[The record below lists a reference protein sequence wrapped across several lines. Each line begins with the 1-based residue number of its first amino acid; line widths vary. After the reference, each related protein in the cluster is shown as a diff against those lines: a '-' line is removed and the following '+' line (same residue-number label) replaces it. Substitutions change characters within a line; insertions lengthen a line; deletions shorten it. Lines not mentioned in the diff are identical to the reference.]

1 MIKAWRVFLCYSFG
15 LGYYYPVGFIEGRE
29 MYNTAM
35 PILHR
40 LVNQLTGLMKST
52 QTRHGLVEGLPVGLE
67 YPVLHKVAMDQFGM
81 NPVEVT
87 HMRITNW
94 RLSGAYRVFLKD
106 NAGNQRTLVYKNAI
120 YSSERTPGLRGFPS
134 IPGRPEYSIY
144 RLAREPLKKYLPC
157 VYYSLEVI
165 PGVHYQYL
173 LEDLVD
179 EYRRPISQT
188 DKLKIASLIP
198 ELHRAMAE
206 WLHIPEQ
213 VKLLAY
219 DLDYAKRLQNYVRAH
234 FEKYLEN
241 HSDRRIHHILR
252 HWPEMC
258 ALLEDEDYFTIQ
270 SPGPIHGD
278 FRPLNILIHRRDAEL
293 LKLVDWEWAG
303 IGLAQND
310 LASLLWHVSLETER
324 KALEQYA
331 QRVPNLTLEDH
342 KRLYWRCRMERSLQE
357 AAIITAQMT
366 GEPHTLVGKADR
378 ELSAAASQVLNA
390 FERLQAEY

>member
-1 MIKAWRVFLCYSFG
+1 
-15 LGYYYPVGFIEGRE
+15 

-40 LVNQLTGLMKST
+40 LKNQLTGLIKT
-52 QTRHGLVEGLPVGLE
+52 AQPRRTAIDGLPAGLE
-67 YPVLHKVAMDQFGM
+67 YPVLHKVVTDHLGVD
-81 NPVEVT
+81 PVEVAYL
-87 HMRITNW
+87 RITNW
-94 RLSGAYRVFLKD
+94 RLSGAYRLFIKD
-106 NAGNQRTLVYKNAI
+106 KTGDQLTLIYKNAI
-120 YSSERTPGLRGFPS
+120 YSPERTPGLRGFPS

-157 VYYSLEVI
+157 VYYSQEVT

-173 LEDLVD
+173 LEDLVG

-188 DKLKIASLIP
+188 DKLKITSLIP

-206 WLHIPEQ
+206 WLRIPEP

-234 FEKYLEN
+234 FERYLED

-258 ALLEDEDYFTIQ
+258 TLLEDEDYFTIQ

-278 FRPLNILIHRRDAEL
+278 FRPLNILIHRHDPERM
-293 LKLVDWEWAG
+293 KLVDWEWAG
-303 IGLAQND
+303 VGLAQND
-310 LASLLWHVSLETER
+310 LASLLWRVSSDTER
-324 KALEQYA
+324 RALEQYA
-331 QRVPNLTLEDH
+331 QRIPNLTLEDH
-342 KRLYWRCRMERSLQE
+342 KRLYWRCRMERGLQE
-357 AAIITAQMT
+357 AAIIAAQMT
-366 GEPHTLVGKADR
+366 GEPNTLVGKVDR

-390 FERLQAEY
+390 YERLQAGY

>member
-1 MIKAWRVFLCYSFG
+1 
-15 LGYYYPVGFIEGRE
+15 

-40 LVNQLTGLMKST
+40 LKNQLAGLMKTT
-52 QTRHGLVEGLPVGLE
+52 QPRNIAIDGLPAGLE
-67 YPVLHKVAMDQFGM
+67 YPIVYKVAKDRFGV
-81 NPVEVT
+81 NQVEVSYT
-87 HMRITNW
+87 RITNW
-94 RLSGAYRVFLKD
+94 RLSGAYRIFIKD
-106 NAGNQRTLVYKNAI
+106 EAGNQKTLIYKNAV
-120 YSSERTPGLRGFPS
+120 YSPERTPGLRGFPS

-157 VYYSLEVI
+157 VYYSEEVI
-165 PGVHYQYL
+165 PGIHYQYL

-188 DKLKIASLIP
+188 DKLRITSLIP

-206 WLHIPEQ
+206 WLHIPEP

-234 FEKYLEN
+234 FEKYLES
-241 HSDRRIHHILR
+241 HADRRIHHILR

-278 FRPLNILIHRRDAEL
+278 FRPLNILIHRRDPERM
-293 LKLVDWEWAG
+293 KLVDWEWAG

-310 LASLLWHVSLETER
+310 LASLLWRVSPEAER
-324 KALEQYA
+324 RALEQYA
-331 QRVPNLTLEDH
+331 QRVPNLTIEDH
-342 KRLYWRCRMERSLQE
+342 ERLYWRCRMERGLQE
-357 AAIITAQMT
+357 AAIIVAQMT

-378 ELSAAASQVLNA
+378 ELRAAASQVLNA
-390 FERLQAEY
+390 YERLQAEY